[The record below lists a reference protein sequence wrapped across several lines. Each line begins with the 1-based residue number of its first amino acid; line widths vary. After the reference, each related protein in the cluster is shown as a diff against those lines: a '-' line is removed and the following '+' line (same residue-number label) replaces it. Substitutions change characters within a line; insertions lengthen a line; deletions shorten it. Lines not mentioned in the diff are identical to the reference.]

1 MAVKRATDAANTIFS
16 LAGGR
21 GLSLR
26 SPIQR
31 LWRDVHAGSH
41 HVVNGADQALTSYGA
56 YLMGEPIEDA
66 LV

>member
-1 MAVKRATDAANTIFS
+1 
-16 LAGGR
+16 
-21 GLSLR
+21 
-26 SPIQR
+26 
-31 LWRDVHAGSH
+31 VHAGSH